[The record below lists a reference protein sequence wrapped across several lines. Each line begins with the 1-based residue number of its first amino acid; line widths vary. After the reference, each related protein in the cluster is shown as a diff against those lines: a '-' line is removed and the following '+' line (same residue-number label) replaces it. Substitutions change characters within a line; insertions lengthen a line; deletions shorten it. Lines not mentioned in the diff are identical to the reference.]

1 MKEIKLSNTTIRLD
15 IGEEIRVKDLRKI
28 QPFISEQKQWQ
39 EIDMIV
45 NIIKALS
52 PDENVEEIIDNL
64 NIEDFTSLSEQV
76 GEIIN
81 TQKKMKKS

>member
-1 MKEIKLSNTTIRLD
+1 
-15 IGEEIRVKDLRKI
+15 
-28 QPFISEQKQWQ
+28 
-39 EIDMIV
+39 MIV

-64 NIEDFTSLSEQV
+64 NMEDFTSLSEQV

>member
-28 QPFISEQKQWQ
+28 QPYISEQKKWQ

-45 NIIKALS
+45 NIVKALS
-52 PDENVEEIIDNL
+52 PDENIEETIDNL
-64 NIEDFTSLSEQV
+64 NMEDFTSLSEQV

-81 TQKKMKKS
+81 TQKKTKK

>member
-15 IGEEIRVKDLRKI
+15 IWEEVRVKDLRKI

-52 PDENVEEIIDNL
+52 PDENIEETIDNL
-64 NIEDFTSLSEQV
+64 NMEDFTSLSEQV

-81 TQKKMKKS
+81 SQKKMKKS

>member
-1 MKEIKLSNTTIRLD
+1 MKEIKLSNTTIKLD
-15 IGEEIRVKDLRKI
+15 IWEELRVKDLRKI
-28 QPFISEQKQWQ
+28 QPYISEQKKWQ

-45 NIIKALS
+45 NIVKALS
-52 PDENVEEIIDNL
+52 PDENVEETIDNL
-64 NIEDFTSLSEQV
+64 NMEDFTNLSEQV

>member
-1 MKEIKLSNTTIRLD
+1 MKEIKLSNTTIKLD
-15 IGEEIRVKDLRKI
+15 IWEEIRVKDLRKI
-28 QPFISEQKQWQ
+28 QPYISEQKKGE

-45 NIIKALS
+45 NIVKALS
-52 PDENVEEIIDNL
+52 PDENIEETIDNL
-64 NIEDFTSLSEQV
+64 NMEDFTSLSEQV

>member
-28 QPFISEQKQWQ
+28 QPLISGQKQGE

-52 PDENVEEIIDNL
+52 PDENVETIIDNL
-64 NIEDFTSLSEQV
+64 NMEDFTNLSEQV

-81 TQKKMKKS
+81 TQKKTKRS

>member
-1 MKEIKLSNTTIRLD
+1 MKEIKLSNTTIKLD
-15 IGEEIRVKDLRKI
+15 IWEEIRVKDLRKI
-28 QPFISEQKQWQ
+28 QPFISQQKQWE

-45 NIIKALS
+45 NIVKALS
-52 PDENVEEIIDNL
+52 PDENIEETIDNL
-64 NIEDFTSLSEQV
+64 NMEDFTSLSEQV

>member
-15 IGEEIRVKDLRKI
+15 IGEELRVKDLRKI
-28 QPFISEQKQWQ
+28 QPYISQQKKWE
-39 EIDMIV
+39 EIDMII

-52 PDENVEEIIDNL
+52 PDENIEDIIDNL
-64 NIEDFTSLSEQV
+64 NMEDFTSLSEQV

-81 TQKKMKKS
+81 SQKKMKKS

>member
-15 IGEEIRVKDLRKI
+15 VWEEVRVKDLRKI

-52 PDENVEEIIDNL
+52 PDENIEETIDNL
-64 NIEDFTSLSEQV
+64 NMEDFTSLSEQV